1 MSDPRLLRKRGL
13 RGALFHSQGGVCAG
27 CGASLE
33 AGWHADHTTPFRI
46 DPTTNVH
53 RMRALCPRC
62 NLAKGG
68 KIVVAGGGMH
78 LLRPWQQEFVRVCGE
93 ISPANRQI
101 IVHAVPASG
110 KGSVPYLLVGHAP
123 RSMVQAVCHVVPRLN
138 LRTQSGS
145 PSPWLQKYFL
155 AAGMRPP
162 TIRAADNVTPFRRGA
177 DGYAICW
184 DSIQSEP
191 DLHWQ
196 EFENVGGY
204 ALVIDEP
211 QMLSADGV
219 TARALAPLVEK
230 AACLVMM
237 SGTFMRGDRKPIPFL
252 PYRTDPEG
260 EVIDYT
266 ADGWTTVR
274 YARRDA
280 LRDQAILPIEFTL
293 RDARARFVK
302 GGTAHEFASFAE
314 LDSED
319 DQRAGLYAVLSD
331 HGGWDIAQEMLVAWD
346 QRRRSVPSAQALIVT
361 HSQPAAKDYRE
372 RIKRLWPAAD
382 VRIAISEMPG
392 SHDTLRDFRKG
403 KGDILI
409 TVGMAYVGFDAPCIS
424 HIALLT
430 YIRQRAW
437 IEQAISR
444 GARVD
449 PSISY
454 AAQRCVV
461 YAPND
466 MMLRVIV
473 REIEAEQEETLV
485 DPGNS
490 PDRERGPTPE
500 RDQTVVL
507 DVALTDTASHELNV
521 VSLTAELTGRLAKA
535 LADNGLTGT
544 PAQLL
549 HAMNATF
556 GADPLPFVPNAPVM
570 GIKEQEDI
578 LRDKIEMRCR
588 STDASR
594 GMPFGTTNAEM
605 LRHFRVARPSMSIEQ
620 LTQALAW
627 LDRNYPVAA

>member
-1 MSDPRLLRKRGL
+1 ML
-13 RGALFHSQGGVCAG
+13 
-27 CGASLE
+27 
-33 AGWHADHTTPFRI
+33 
-46 DPTTNVH
+46 
-53 RMRALCPRC
+53 
-62 NLAKGG
+62 
-68 KIVVAGGGMH
+68 AGGGMQ
-78 LLRPWQQEFVRVCGE
+78 LLRPWQQEFVQVCDK

-110 KGSVPYLLVGHAP
+110 KGSVPYLVMGHAP

-162 TIRAADNVTPFRRGA
+162 TIRAADNITPFRRGA

-191 DLHWQ
+191 DLHKQ

-211 QMLSADGV
+211 QMLAADGV
-219 TARALAPLVEK
+219 TARALAPLVER

-237 SGTFMRGDRKPIPFL
+237 SGTFIRGDRRPIPFL
-252 PYRTDPEG
+252 PYKTGPEG
-260 EVIDYT
+260 EIIDYA
-266 ADGWTTVR
+266 ADGWTTIR

-280 LRDQAILPIEFTL
+280 LRDKAILPIEFTL

-302 GGTAHEFASFAE
+302 GGTAHEFTSFAE

-331 HGGWDIAQEMLVAWD
+331 HGGWDIAQEMLIAWN
-346 QRRRSVPSAQALIVT
+346 RRREVVRSAQALIVT
-361 HSQPAAKDYRE
+361 HSQSSAKDYRE
-372 RIKRLWPAAD
+372 RIKRLFAFAD
-382 VRIAISEMPG
+382 VRIAISDMPG
-392 SHDTLRDFRKG
+392 SHDTLKEFRKG
-403 KGDILI
+403 KGDVLI

-449 PSISY
+449 SSIPY
-454 AAQRCVV
+454 ASQRCVV
-461 YAPND
+461 FAPND
-466 MMLRVIV
+466 VMLREIV
-473 REIEAEQEETLV
+473 RAIEAEQEEALV
-485 DPGNS
+485 DPGDGEGGGA
-490 PDRERGPTPE
+490 PGERE
-500 RDQTVVL
+500 QTVVL
-507 DVALTDTASHELNV
+507 DVALTDTEAHELNV
-521 VSLTAELTGRLAKA
+521 VNLTAELTGRFAKA
-535 LADNGLTGT
+535 MADNGITGIT
-544 PAQLL
+544 PGQFL
-549 HAMNATF
+549 HTMNAAF
-556 GADPLPFVPNAPVM
+556 GADPLPFVSNVPVV
-570 GIKEQEDI
+570 GIKEQEDV

-588 STDASR
+588 ATDASR
-594 GMPFGTTNAEM
+594 GLPFGTTNGEM
-605 LRHFRVARPSMSIEQ
+605 LRHFKVPRPGMSIEQ
-620 LTQALAW
+620 LTLALAW
-627 LDRNYPVAA
+627 LDRNYPLAA